1 VVIEKITPVSVVD
14 QGRNF
19 FRVEASA
26 TGDIAKLRPGMEG
39 VGKIHVD
46 RASCSGSGPT
56 SSPTGCAC
64 GSGPGG
70 REVPDCV

>member
-1 VVIEKITPVSVVD
+1 VVD

-39 VGKIHVD
+39 VGKIDVD
-46 RASCSGSGPT
+46 RRKLLWIWTHKLDALDAHVGLVLV
-56 SSPTGCAC
+56 AVR
-64 GSGPGG
+64 PGDE
-70 REVPDCV
+70 R